1 MIPRFKLILNG
12 LRELWY
18 RIAYDS
24 LSFSSL
30 KPDSIDVG
38 YQEPHEAVHWIPSV
52 EVAHQIKQAYFTH
65 PPSQLKYQLKV
76 PSRGIFRAFV
86 TLKPETWGKNPDGV
100 EFNVSI
106 SSKSN
111 GESTSCK
118 VFSHPGAFQE
128 HRRWQEL
135 SLNLKKFANQEVN
148 LTLSTSTPMDGSTN
162 YAWAIW
168 GNPAILSR
176 SLLLKMWR
184 LGTAPLRILT
194 DFFYFVRSIYQNGY
208 MIRSLVRRDLRGRYV
223 GSFLGLFWSIIHPLT
238 QICIYYF
245 VFSIILKVRLGPE
258 YGGMSFAI
266 WLIAGLLPWMF
277 FAEVATRSP
286 TAVLEQSNLITKMVF
301 PSEILPFCHLIA
313 AAINHFISMGL
324 FVVFLYAVGYGL
336 SFKFL
341 LVLPILLSTCL
352 FALGMS
358 WLLSAL
364 NVFLRDIGQIIGVVV
379 NVWFFLTPIIYPRH
393 VIPEKYQGLY
403 GLNPMLHAVE
413 GYRAALLGKTDFGME
428 SLLHLFLPALIMFA
442 LGGLV
447 FKKLKPAFADVI

>member
-1 MIPRFKLILNG
+1 MMPRFKLILNG

-38 YQEPHEAVHWIPSV
+38 YQEPDEAVHWIPSV
-52 EVAHQIKQAYFTH
+52 EVADQIKQAYFTH
-65 PPSQLKYQLKV
+65 PPSQLNYQLKV
-76 PSRGIFRAFV
+76 PSRCVFRAFV
-86 TLKPETWGKNPDGV
+86 TLKPEAWGKNTDGV

-106 SSKSN
+106 SSKNN

-118 VFSHPGAFQE
+118 VFSHPTVFQK
-128 HRRWQEL
+128 HRQWQEL

-176 SLLLKMWR
+176 GLSLKMWR
-184 LGTAPLRILT
+184 LCTVPFRILM
-194 DFFYFVRSIYQNGY
+194 DFFYFVRNIYQNSY
-208 MIRSLVRRDLRGRYV
+208 MIRTLVRRDLRGRYV
-223 GSFLGLFWSIIHPLT
+223 GSFLGLFWSFIHPLS

-245 VFSIILKVRLGPE
+245 VFSVILKVKLGPE
-258 YGGMSFAI
+258 YGGMSFTI

-277 FAEVATRSP
+277 FAEVVTRSP
-286 TAVLEQSNLITKMVF
+286 TAVLEQANLITKMVF

-313 AAINHFISMGL
+313 ASINHFISMGL
-324 FVVFLYAVGYGL
+324 FVVFLYIVGYGL

-341 LVLPILLSTCL
+341 LVLPILFSTCL
-352 FALGMS
+352 FALGLS
-358 WLLSAL
+358 WMLSAL

-379 NVWFFLTPIIYPRH
+379 NIWFFLTPIIYPRH

-413 GYRAALLGKTDFGME
+413 GYRTALLGKMDFNME
-428 SLLHLFLPALIMFA
+428 SLLYLFVPALVMFA

-447 FKKLKPAFADVI
+447 FKKLKPAFVDTI